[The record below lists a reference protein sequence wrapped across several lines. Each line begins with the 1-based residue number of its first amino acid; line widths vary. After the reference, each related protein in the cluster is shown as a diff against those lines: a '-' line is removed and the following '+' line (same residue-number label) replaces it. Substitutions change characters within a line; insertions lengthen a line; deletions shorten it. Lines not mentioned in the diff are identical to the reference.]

1 MLQWRGIAGAD
12 TVNRLLQLMIIQIW
26 LILVIIP
33 CHKRDSEGLIMMFA
47 WQIQT
52 KCFLNVSQHLW
63 DLVPLFPPS
72 KVNHFSVY
80 QMHLTDGNPD
90 VLDVP
95 IWASYF
101 MEWNET
107 FVKWFEASMCVVWTC
122 WHVSENMFEILSY
135 SFHVWND
142 FSKMFDYSFFF
153 FFFLE
158 LVIWFCI
165 HLWQSVVSIGCNLT
179 KFHPL
184 KK

>member
-107 FVKWFEASMCVVWTC
+107 FVKWFEASMNSVLCELVDMSQRTC
-122 WHVSENMFEILSY
+122 LRFYLTRFTCEMIFQKCLTIL
-135 SFHVWND
+135 
-142 FSKMFDYSFFF
+142 FFF
-153 FFFLE
+153 FFF
-158 LVIWFCI
+158 
-165 HLWQSVVSIGCNLT
+165 
-179 KFHPL
+179 
-184 KK
+184 